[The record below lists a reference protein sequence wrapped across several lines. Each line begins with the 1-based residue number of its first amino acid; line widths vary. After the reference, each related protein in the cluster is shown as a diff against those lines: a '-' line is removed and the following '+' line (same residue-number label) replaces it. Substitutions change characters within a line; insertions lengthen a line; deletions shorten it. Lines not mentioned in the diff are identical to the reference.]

1 LRSLAL
7 QKALLI
13 PYLHKKIQKNSI
25 DFHLIPSC
33 PKQQWPK
40 FGH

>member
-1 LRSLAL
+1 LRSLAS

-13 PYLHKKIQKNSI
+13 PYLSQNSQKIKS
-25 DFHLIPSC
+25 HLLITGTC

-40 FGH
+40 